1 MLSFDITDRNIRVVK
16 GTESNGKIKISSAAT
31 LDVEENLI
39 VNGHV
44 KDVPNVATLINGILK
59 KNKMPDKE
67 AIVSISSNLTIFKEM
82 NVAKVKNQDL
92 QKVVKQQMQ
101 AELNLDDSY
110 SVSYIIVGEAEQS
123 GDNSEPAYRILAT
136 ACPYEIVNSYREVF
150 KLLGISLKSV
160 MIGCNCITKVLLA
173 DTKIRSKMPL
183 LAVQIDNNFISLNLY
198 EQGSLSFSRF
208 ASIDAADYGYS
219 DDYVFEA
226 VNENIFRMLQ
236 FHRSRQ
242 TGESIEN
249 VIFYGDTHE
258 YVRLTD
264 ELEKLDLKTSLINVP
279 PQIHGHENLEFSLYA
294 NAIGAMFKRSKET
307 EKINL
312 LETDLGTAVKNKI
325 KDDSSGNLILLG
337 AVCLSLV
344 VTGGLFA
351 YNFFKNKGIESDI
364 QKVQDYI
371 DSPKTAKKL
380 QHLKDL
386 EDKKKSVET
395 YAQQMHNAHDAYCSM
410 PVINGEKYDILRTT
424 MEKILQQQKYKDY
437 IMWKG
442 EKTEGEGAGQ
452 KKVPIVP
459 VIIYNDY
466 NDGTLSVDFD
476 IPLQDND
483 KVKDKMTQDFPREYV
498 DALEKLNEGYFRK
511 VEYSGYT
518 YEKGSVE
525 ESSTTVGEATVTTE
539 SKEPDRVKFSI
550 TVELEGEKS
559 AADDLHKTEKT
570 PDKADQDKKD

>member
-82 NVAKVKNQDL
+82 NVAKAKNQDL

-110 SVSYIIVGEAEQS
+110 SVSYIIVGEAEAA
-123 GDNSEPAYRILAT
+123 DENSEPAYRILAT

-242 TGESIEN
+242 TGEAIEN

-294 NAIGAMFKRSKET
+294 NAIGAMFKRSKDI

-337 AVCLSLV
+337 AVCLSLI
-344 VTGGLFA
+344 VTGGIFA
-351 YNFFKNKGIESDI
+351 YNFFKNKGIENDI
-364 QKVQDYI
+364 QTVQDFI
-371 DSPKTAKKL
+371 NSDDTEKKL
-380 QHLKDL
+380 KHLEDL
-386 EDKKKSVET
+386 ELKEESVKA
-395 YAQQMHNAHDAYCSM
+395 YAQKMNNAHDAYFSQ
-410 PVINGEKYDILRTT
+410 PVINGDKYDILCTT
-424 MEKILQQQKYKDY
+424 MEELLRQDKYKDM
-437 IMWKG
+437 IMWVG
-442 EKTEGEGAGQ
+442 VDDEGKP
-452 KKVPIVP
+452 KKDSDGKFIRPTIG
-459 VIIYNDY
+459 YGDY
-466 NDGTLSVDFD
+466 SEGTLTVEFN
-476 IPLQDND
+476 IPLEDNE
-483 KVKDKMTQDFPREYV
+483 KVEDKMTQDFPREYV
-498 DALEKLNEGYFRK
+498 ALLENLKEGYFRN
-511 VEYSGYT
+511 VEYKGYT

-525 ESSTTVGEATVTTE
+525 ESSDNPEK
-539 SKEPDRVKFSI
+539 KEKSPDRVKFTV
-550 TVELEGEKS
+550 TVELEGEVS
-559 AADDLHKTEKT
+559 AAAANESQSDSELLISNVEGGR
-570 PDKADQDKKD
+570 

>member
-31 LDVEENLI
+31 LNIEEELI
-39 VNGHV
+39 INGHV
-44 KDVPNVATLINGILK
+44 KDVPNVATLINGVLK

-82 NVAKVKNQDL
+82 NVAKVKTQEL

-110 SVSYIIVGEAEQS
+110 GVSYIIVGETE
-123 GDNSEPAYRILAT
+123 GGEGKEPAYRILAT

-208 ASIDAADYGYS
+208 ASIDAADYGNS
-219 DDYVFEA
+219 QDYVFEA

-236 FHRSRQ
+236 FHRSRN
-242 TGESIEN
+242 TGEFIEN

-294 NAIGAMFKRSKET
+294 NAIGAMFKRNKET

-312 LETDLGTAVKNKI
+312 LETDIGTAVKNKI
-325 KDDSSGNLILLG
+325 KGDNAGNIVLIGALAASIIIVG
-337 AVCLSLV
+337 AVFGIS
-344 VTGGLFA
+344 A
-351 YNFFKNKGIESDI
+351 IKNKGIEKDI
-364 QKVQDYI
+364 KASQDYI
-371 DSPKTAKKL
+371 ESKSTKDNLKK
-380 QHLKDL
+380 
-386 EDKKKSVET
+386 
-395 YAQQMHNAHDAYCSM
+395 
-410 PVINGEKYDILRTT
+410 
-424 MEKILQQQKYKDY
+424 
-437 IMWKG
+437 
-442 EKTEGEGAGQ
+442 
-452 KKVPIVP
+452 
-459 VIIYNDY
+459 
-466 NDGTLSVDFD
+466 
-476 IPLQDND
+476 
-483 KVKDKMTQDFPREYV
+483 V
-498 DALEKLNEGYFRK
+498 DALELKKTQVDAYYASMKNASDAFHSQPIIDKTIYRTIQDVRDKLAVKSEYGIIQLPIVNKPYAPITFHEYASGTMTFDVEAYLEDFEDIKDEDKRQYTQQFPADYVQELLKREDKDGKKIFRK
-511 VEYSGYT
+511 AVYTGYKVEL
-518 YEKGSVE
+518 GSKD
-525 ESSTTVGEATVTTE
+525 TE
-539 SKEPDRVKFSI
+539 DPTKVNPDKLTFSV
-550 TVELEGEKS
+550 TVELTGKKS
-559 AADDLHKTEKT
+559 AAEDLMKEAEAANNAETEE
-570 PDKADQDKKD
+570 KAD

>member
-16 GTESNGKIKISSAAT
+16 GTESNGKIKISSAAN
-31 LDVEENLI
+31 LNVEENLI

-44 KDVPNVATLINGILK
+44 KDVPNVATLINAVLK
-59 KNKMPDKE
+59 THKMPDKE

-82 NVAKVKNQDL
+82 NVAKVKTQDL

-110 SVSYIIVGEAEQS
+110 SVSYIIVGDAEDTE
-123 GDNSEPAYRILAT
+123 GGEPAYRILAT

-150 KLLGISLKSV
+150 KLLGISLRSV

-236 FHRSRQ
+236 FHRSRN
-242 TGESIEN
+242 TGETIEN

-294 NAIGAMFKRSKET
+294 NAIGAMFKRNKDT

-312 LETDLGTAVKNKI
+312 LETDLGSIVRSKVKN
-325 KDDSSGNLILLG
+325 DNSGNIVLLG
-337 AVCLSLV
+337 ALAAALLIV
-344 VTGGLFA
+344 GGTYLGFHL
-351 YNFFKNKGIESDI
+351 KNKSIEKDI
-364 QKVQDYI
+364 TEAQDFI
-371 DSPKTAKKL
+371 DSADTKKKL
-380 QHLKDL
+380 DHITEL
-386 EDKKKSVET
+386 EGKRDMAISYET
-395 YAQQMHNAHDAYCSM
+395 RIQNARAAYDSQ
-410 PVINGEKYDILRTT
+410 PVILGSKFDILRTT
-424 MEKILQQQKYKDY
+424 AINVWEKKLYEGKEDDKINGVIEYHGYSNGNLSVDLYIDARDDEMAQKFPAEYAEEILKLEDESHKKIFRKIVYSGY
-437 IMWKG
+437 EVTKG
-442 EKTEGEGAGQ
+442 EKDDEHPE
-452 KKVPIVP
+452 KE
-459 VIIYNDY
+459 
-466 NDGTLSVDFD
+466 
-476 IPLQDND
+476 
-483 KVKDKMTQDFPREYV
+483 VKDELHIKLD
-498 DALEKLNEGYFRK
+498 LEL
-511 VEYSGYT
+511 T
-518 YEKGSVE
+518 
-525 ESSTTVGEATVTTE
+525 
-539 SKEPDRVKFSI
+539 
-550 TVELEGEKS
+550 GEKS
-559 AADDLHKTEKT
+559 AAADIFAAEEAAK
-570 PDKADQDKKD
+570 KAVEEENN

>member
-31 LDVEENLI
+31 LDIEENLI

-59 KNKMPDKE
+59 KHKMPDKE

-110 SVSYIIVGEAEQS
+110 SVSYIIVGEAGSS
-123 GDNSEPAYRILAT
+123 GDNSEPVYRILAT

-173 DTKIRSKMPL
+173 DTKIKSKMPL

-198 EQGSLSFSRF
+198 EQGALSFSRF

-242 TGESIEN
+242 TGEAIEN

-294 NAIGAMFKRSKET
+294 NAIGAMFKRSKEI

-325 KDDSSGNLILLG
+325 KNDSSGNLILLS
-337 AVCLSLV
+337 ALCVSVL
-344 VTGGLFA
+344 VTGGIFA
-351 YNFFKNKGIESDI
+351 YNFFKNKGIEKDI
-364 QKVQDYI
+364 NEVQEFI
-371 DSPKTAKKL
+371 DSPETEAKL
-380 QHLKDL
+380 NHLVYL
-386 EDKKKSVET
+386 EGKEVQVDS
-395 YAQQMHNAHDAYCSM
+395 YANKMNNAHDAYYSK
-410 PVINGEKYDILRTT
+410 PVINGEKYELLRTT
-424 MEKILQQQKYKDY
+424 MEDILKKNKYKEL
-437 IMWKG
+437 IEWNA
-442 EKTEGEGAGQ
+442 EKTEGTGTEQKKTRIAPTIIYGDYNEGA
-452 KKVPIVP
+452 
-459 VIIYNDY
+459 
-466 NDGTLSVDFD
+466 LSIEFD
-476 IPLQDND
+476 IPL
-483 KVKDKMTQDFPREYV
+483 KDSEEAKKKMTQDFPREFV
-498 DALEKLNEGYFRK
+498 HEVEKLEEYRN
-511 VEYSGYT
+511 VEYGGYT
-518 YEKGSVE
+518 IEKGAVE
-525 ESSTTVGEATVTTE
+525 ENENNPAGEKE
-539 SKEPDRVKFSI
+539 KEPDRVQFSV
-550 TVELEGEKS
+550 TVYLEGEES
-559 AADDLHKTEKT
+559 AA
-570 PDKADQDKKD
+570 ADRVQAEE

>member
-16 GTESNGKIKISSAAT
+16 GVESNGKIKISSAAT
-31 LDVEENLI
+31 LNLEEGLI

-44 KDVPNVATLINGILK
+44 RDVPNVATHINGVLK
-59 KNKMPDKE
+59 KHRMPDKE

-82 NVAKVKNQDL
+82 IVAKGAKGQDL
-92 QKVVKQQMQ
+92 QKTVKTQMQ

-110 SVSYIIVGEAEQS
+110 SVSYIIVGEADSSES
-123 GDNSEPAYRILAT
+123 KEPAYKVLAT

-150 KLLGISLKSV
+150 KLLGISLRSV

-198 EQGSLSFSRF
+198 EQGQLSFSRF

-236 FHRSRQ
+236 FHRSRN
-242 TGESIEN
+242 TGEAIEN

-294 NAIGAMFKRSKET
+294 NAIGAMFKRNREA

-325 KDDSSGNLILLG
+325 KNESSGNMAMLAGLVIPAVIVGGIYAYQVIRDKSIINKIQDCDEFINSPDTKSKVAHYENLLG
-337 AVCLSLV
+337 LRETVN
-344 VTGGLFA
+344 A
-351 YNFFKNKGIESDI
+351 YYTKMNNASDAYKSMPNIVGEVYDQIEETFDELCEAHNIDVESNTISNPIYTDGTI
-364 QKVQDYI
+364 TFTAGCVAAEDEYAQKLPGEFI
-371 DSPKTAKKL
+371 KKL
-380 QHLKDL
+380 L
-386 EDKKKSVET
+386 ESGTFRAAGYNGYQISTVQLGENGEIETDILTFNASVELISPES
-395 YAQQMHNAHDAYCSM
+395 AFH
-410 PVINGEKYDILRTT
+410 PEEEK
-424 MEKILQQQKYKDY
+424 E
-437 IMWKG
+437 
-442 EKTEGEGAGQ
+442 EA
-452 KKVPIVP
+452 
-459 VIIYNDY
+459 
-466 NDGTLSVDFD
+466 
-476 IPLQDND
+476 
-483 KVKDKMTQDFPREYV
+483 
-498 DALEKLNEGYFRK
+498 NE
-511 VEYSGYT
+511 
-518 YEKGSVE
+518 
-525 ESSTTVGEATVTTE
+525 
-539 SKEPDRVKFSI
+539 
-550 TVELEGEKS
+550 
-559 AADDLHKTEKT
+559 
-570 PDKADQDKKD
+570 